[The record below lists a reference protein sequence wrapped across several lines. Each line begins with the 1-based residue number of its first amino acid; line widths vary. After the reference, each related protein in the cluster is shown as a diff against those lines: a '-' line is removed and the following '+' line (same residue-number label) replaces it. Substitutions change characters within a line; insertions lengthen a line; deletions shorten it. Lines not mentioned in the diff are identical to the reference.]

1 MDKTAIQ
8 NLAIVLVGGKT
19 IVSASDKSKA
29 ALLVKSLWDISYRG
43 MLELP
48 YDWEFAVTRQEIT
61 GNLTTTPAI
70 GHYGYRYK
78 LPELCLRVIAQIDR
92 YDDNVESEHRIENFM
107 DSNNK
112 TFPVIVT
119 NESKCYIKYI
129 CDLGQDYE
137 IRRWPGWFARIV
149 ALDLAQ
155 QMCEPLKQ
163 DKQKVNQ
170 LDAKMNLPVIGWM
183 ARAIQANGLYGM
195 DTTSNNDDT
204 SKGNNDVVN
213 AAAEMVSTRSRIIER

>member
-19 IVSASDKSKA
+19 IVADTDATKA
-29 ALLVKSLWDISYRG
+29 AQLASSLWEISYRG

-48 YDWEFAVTRQEIT
+48 YNWEFAVTRDEIT
-61 GNLTTTPAI
+61 GNLTTTPVI

-78 LPELCLRVIAQIDR
+78 LPKLCLRVISQIDQ
-92 YDDNVESEHRIENFM
+92 YDDNVEYEHRIENFM
-107 DSNNK
+107 DSDNK
-112 TFPVIVT
+112 THPVIVT
-119 NESKCYIKYI
+119 NESTCFIKFI

-137 IRRWPGWFARIV
+137 VRRWPGWFARIV

-170 LDAKMNLPVIGWM
+170 LDIKMNLPVYGWM
-183 ARAIQANGLYGM
+183 ARAIQANGLFGM
-195 DTTSNNDDT
+195 DTTDNYDDT
-204 SKGNNDVVN
+204 DKGNNDVIN
-213 AAAEMVSTRSRIIER
+213 ASRSVDSTWQHIIER